1 MIDCSIDEELL
12 EFFEHS
18 KPDGWLLM
26 RLLAGLQQE
35 GLTVADNATPGSGA
49 AVVAGRKLQIRR
61 KACSMDFRRANLVT
75 SSDSSSAL
83 SEMDSPQIKASR
95 DVRCL
100 LFFVAPAGC
109 VPLVRG

>member
-1 MIDCSIDEELL
+1 M
-12 EFFEHS
+12 
-18 KPDGWLLM
+18 
-26 RLLAGLQQE
+26 LARLQQE
-35 GLTVADNATPGSGA
+35 GLTVADTTTPGSGA

-75 SSDSSSAL
+75 SSDSSSTL

-109 VPLVRG
+109 VPLVRGLRGKKCSFRFCPCPPCR